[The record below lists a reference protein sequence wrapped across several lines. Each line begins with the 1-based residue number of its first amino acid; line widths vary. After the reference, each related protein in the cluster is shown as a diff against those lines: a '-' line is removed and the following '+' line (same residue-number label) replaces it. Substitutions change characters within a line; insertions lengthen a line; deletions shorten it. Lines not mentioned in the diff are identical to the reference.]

1 MSENK
6 EKSCCEAGF
15 RTSIGGQ
22 ALIEGVMMRGPIE
35 TAMAVR
41 TPDGEIV
48 TEKVDDARDKKN
60 PRFFKLPVVRG
71 LVNFVQ
77 TMILGYKT
85 IMRSAELSGFDEEE
99 SQEPSKFD
107 KFLTE
112 KLGEKLYTI
121 IGIVSGVL
129 GIAIAVCLFVFVPTW
144 LVKLFNTYVFSLGV
158 FTAAAEGI
166 IKIAVF
172 VAYIGLVGLMP
183 DIKRVYEYHGAEHKT
198 IACYEAG
205 EELTPENAAKHKR
218 FHPRCGTSFI
228 LIILILSIL
237 LFLAVPAELDVL
249 YRFLLRIVLLPLT
262 VGIGYEIIKL
272 VGRHDNAF
280 TRIIS
285 APGLWLQRL
294 TTNEPDEKQLEVA
307 IAALKAVMPEDK
319 EEAKW

>member
-1 MSENK
+1 MSEK
-6 EKSCCEAGF
+6 KCCEAGF

-22 ALIEGVMMRGPIE
+22 ALIEGIMMRGPLE

-48 TEKVDDARDKKN
+48 IEKVDDQRDKKI
-60 PRFFKLPVVRG
+60 PKFFKLPVIRG
-71 LVNFVQ
+71 LINFVQ
-77 TMILGYKT
+77 TMILGYKA
-85 IMRSAELSGFDEEE
+85 IMRSAELSGFEEE
-99 SQEPSKFD
+99 EEPSKLD

-121 IGIVSGVL
+121 IGIIAGVL
-129 GIAIAVCLFVFVPTW
+129 GVAIAVCLFVFVPTW
-144 LVKLFNTYVFSLGV
+144 LVKLFNTYAFSLGV
-158 FTAAAEGI
+158 FTSAAEGI

-172 VAYIGLVGLMP
+172 IAYIGLVALMP
-183 DIKRVYEYHGAEHKT
+183 DIRRTYEYHGAEHKT

-205 EELTPENAAKHKR
+205 EEITPENAAKHTR

-237 LFLAVPAELDVL
+237 LFLAVPAELPVL
-249 YRFLLRIVLLPLT
+249 YRFALRIVLLPLT

-272 VGRHDNAF
+272 VGKFDNKF

-294 TTNEPDEKQLEVA
+294 TTREPDEKQLEIA

-319 EEAKW
+319 DEAKW

>member
-1 MSENK
+1 MSEKKCNK
-6 EKSCCEAGF
+6 AGF

-22 ALIEGVMMRGPIE
+22 ALIEGIMMRGPIE

-41 TPDGEIV
+41 TPNGEIV
-48 TEKVDDARDKKN
+48 IEKVDDQRDKKVSK
-60 PRFFKLPVVRG
+60 FFRLPVIRG
-71 LVNFVQ
+71 LINFVQ
-77 TMILGYKT
+77 TMILGYKA
-85 IMRSAELSGFDEEE
+85 IMRSAELSGFEQDE
-99 SQEPSKFD
+99 EPSKFD

-112 KLGEKLYTI
+112 KLGEKLYSI
-121 IGIVSGVL
+121 IGIVAGILGV
-129 GIAIAVCLFVFVPTW
+129 AIAVCLFVFVPTW
-144 LVKLFNTYVFSLGV
+144 LVKLVNNVFPLGY
-158 FTAAAEGI
+158 FTAVAEGL

-172 VAYIGLVGLMP
+172 VAYIGLVALMP
-183 DIKRVYEYHGAEHKT
+183 DIRRTYEYHGAEHKT

-205 EELTPENAAKHKR
+205 EEITPENAAKHIR

-237 LFLAVPAELDVL
+237 LFLAVPAEFPVL
-249 YRFLLRIVLLPLT
+249 YRFALRIVLLPLT

-272 VGRHDNAF
+272 VGRFDNKF

-294 TTNEPDEKQLEVA
+294 TTREPDEKQLEIA

-319 EEAKW
+319 DEAKW